1 MSFKDHFSDQSAA
14 YREYRPQYPKA
25 LYAYLAQQV
34 EARDLAWDCA
44 TGNGQA
50 AHGLTRYFSRV
61 IATDASESQIEN
73 ALPDPHIHY
82 QVCPAEHASLANQS
96 TDLITVAQAL
106 HWFDLDAFAEE
117 VHRVLKPNGLLAV
130 WTYNL
135 MSVNPEI
142 DRVIE
147 HLYRQT
153 LDTYWPPERIIV
165 ENNYR
170 SIHFPDYLQEMETP
184 QFSMQ
189 TDWTLEQLLGYLK
202 TWSAVKRYQQAT
214 EENPV
219 EAVKR
224 AFISAW
230 GNNEQVRT
238 VSWPLSLRLWQK
250 VT

>member
-14 YREYRPQYPKA
+14 YREYRPQYPKE

-34 EARDLAWDCA
+34 EVRDLAWDCA

-50 AHGLTRYFSRV
+50 AHGLAAYFSKV
-61 IATDASESQIEN
+61 VATDASESQIQN
-73 ALPDPHIHY
+73 ALPSSQIHY
-82 QVCPAEHASLANQS
+82 QICPAEHSSLPNLS

-106 HWFDLDAFAEE
+106 HWFDLDAFTQE

-135 MSVNPEI
+135 MSVNSEI
-142 DRVIE
+142 DGIIQY
-147 HLYRQT
+147 LYRHT
-153 LDTYWPPERIIV
+153 LDTYWPPERVIV

-170 SIHFPDYLQEMETP
+170 DIHFPNNLQEMETP

-202 TWSAVKRYQQAT
+202 TWSAVKRYQQAIRK
-214 EENPV
+214 NPV
-219 EAVKR
+219 DVLEKE
-224 AFISAW
+224 FISAW
-230 GNNEQVRT
+230 GNDEQVRT
-238 VSWPLSLRLWQK
+238 ISWPLSLRLWQK
-250 VT
+250 IA